1 LAVRYVTDSET
12 RSIIDLDECNEIIEG
27 LFRDEHNGLV
37 ENKPTVELA
46 IPKGGVFRIKA
57 GGTYGY
63 NTFGFKAYPFGG
75 RYLITIY
82 DLDTGLDGM
91 VEARGLTEARTG
103 AVSAIGTKYMAR
115 EDATTMGIIGT
126 GREAR
131 AQLASICKVRPFKL
145 IKAYSRSDE
154 NRRTF
159 ATEMSEKLGIEVVP
173 VATSREA
180 VHDVDVLTVITS
192 ASQPVFDGHD
202 LSEGTHINGVG
213 ATTMNKRELDE
224 VAVSR
229 CSIVAVEHFPQ
240 AHAELGELHY
250 AADRGLF
257 DWGKVVEMKD
267 IVAGET
273 PGRNSP
279 SDITLFDTIG
289 VGAED
294 VALATYVL
302 KRARAHNVGVDLPIE
317 PPYVNRSA
325 GGGAMGGRRSD

>member
-1 LAVRYVTDSET
+1 MAVRYVTDAET
-12 RSIIDLDECNEIIEG
+12 RSIIDLDECNDIIEG
-27 LFRDEHNGLV
+27 LFRDEHEGKV

-46 IPKGGVFRIKA
+46 VPRGGVFRIKA

-159 ATEMSEKLGIEVVP
+159 ASEMSEKLGIEVVP
-173 VATSREA
+173 VETSREA

-192 ASQPVFDGHD
+192 ASAAGVRRARPVGGHA
-202 LSEGTHINGVG
+202 HQ
-213 ATTMNKRELDE
+213 RRRRHHDE
-224 VAVSR
+224 
-229 CSIVAVEHFPQ
+229 Q
-240 AHAELGELHY
+240 ARAR
-250 AADRGLF
+250 RG
-257 DWGKVVEMKD
+257 
-267 IVAGET
+267 
-273 PGRNSP
+273 RR
-279 SDITLFDTIG
+279 
-289 VGAED
+289 
-294 VALATYVL
+294 VALHHRRG
-302 KRARAHNVGVDLPIE
+302 RALPAGPRRAG
-317 PPYVNRSA
+317 
-325 GGGAMGGRRSD
+325 

>member
-1 LAVRYVTDSET
+1 LAVRYVTDAQA

-27 LFRDEHNGLV
+27 LFRDECEGLV

-46 IPKGGVFRIKA
+46 LPRGGVFRIKA

-103 AVSAIGTKYMAR
+103 AVSAVGTKYLAR
-115 EDATTMGIIGT
+115 PDATTMGIIGT

-131 AQLASICKVRPFKL
+131 AQLASICRVRPFRQ
-145 IKAYSRSDE
+145 IKAYSRDPE
-154 NRRTF
+154 HRQTF
-159 ATEMSEKLGIEVVP
+159 AREMTEKLGIEVIP
-173 VATSREA
+173 VETPAECVRN
-180 VHDVDVLTVITS
+180 VDVVTTITS
-192 ASQPVFDGHD
+192 AGQPVFDGHD
-202 LSEGTHINGVG
+202 LADGTHINAVG
-213 ATTMNKRELDE
+213 ATTMNRREIDE
-224 VAVSR
+224 VTVSR
-229 CSIVAVEHFPQ
+229 AAIVVVEHYPQ
-240 AHAELGELHY
+240 AHAELGEIHY
-250 AADRGLF
+250 AADLGLF
-257 DWGKVVEMKD
+257 DWQNAVELKDVVGGS
-267 IVAGET
+267 VAG
-273 PGRNSP
+273 RKSA

-302 KRARAHNVGVDLPIE
+302 KRARLLNVGIDMPFE
-317 PPYVNRSA
+317 PPYVSS
-325 GGGAMGGRRSD
+325 RR